1 MTSRRSQPPASAA
14 RHVQLALRFPLAARA
29 RFEDFLDAG
38 NEELVRRLQDLDA
51 GASGFRGYL
60 LFGAA
65 GSGRSH
71 LLQAAC
77 HAHAGGGAM
86 YLPLADPLLTPQ
98 MLEGLDTLGLVA
110 LDDVDAWLGREDAE
124 RALLA
129 LYQGLQ
135 AAGGRLLVSS
145 TRPPGA
151 LDCRFADLG
160 SRLRGLAAY
169 QLQPL
174 DDAGRARLLQRL
186 AAQRGLEVGGAVL
199 EFWLS
204 RSPRELPALLAELD
218 RLDQAAMAAQRRL
231 TVPLVKQVLGL

>member
-1 MTSRRSQPPASAA
+1 MSGRRSQPPAGAA
-14 RHVQLALRFPLAARA
+14 RHAQLALRFPLAARA
-29 RFEDFLDAG
+29 RFDDFVDAG
-38 NEELVRRLQDLDA
+38 NEELVRRLKELDA
-51 GASGFRGYL
+51 GEAGFRGYL
-60 LFGAA
+60 LFGPA

-77 HAHAGGGAM
+77 HAHAGRGAM
-86 YLPLADPLLTPQ
+86 YLPLADRLLTPQ
-98 MLEGLDTLGLVA
+98 MLDGLDALGLVA
-110 LDDVDAWLGREDAE
+110 LDDVDAWLGREEAE

-135 AAGGRLLVSS
+135 AAGGRLLVGSA
-145 TRPPGA
+145 RPPA
-151 LDCRFADLG
+151 SLACRFPDLG

-169 QLQPL
+169 QVQPL
-174 DDAGRARLLQRL
+174 GDAGRALLLRRL
-186 AAQRGLEVGGAVL
+186 AAQRGLEVGAAVL
-199 EFWLS
+199 DFWLS